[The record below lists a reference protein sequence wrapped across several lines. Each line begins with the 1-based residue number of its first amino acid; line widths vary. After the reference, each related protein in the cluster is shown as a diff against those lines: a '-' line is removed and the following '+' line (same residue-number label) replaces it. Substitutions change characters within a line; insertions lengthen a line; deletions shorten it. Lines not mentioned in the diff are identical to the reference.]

1 MDYWTMNPEVLDE
14 VYVEGIAESIWVR
27 WLVDRLPDLLFTLF
41 GYLLGIYSATLYQ
54 RSTAT

>member
-1 MDYWTMNPEVLDE
+1 
-14 VYVEGIAESIWVR
+14 
-27 WLVDRLPDLLFTLF
+27 LVDRLPDLLFTLF